1 LRCFDDHADEVL
13 DIAFNPTGTLLASA
27 SADSQA
33 ILYSVGEASTI
44 SKFMGHKLSVSKVLF
59 NP

>member
-27 SADSQA
+27 SADGNA
-33 ILYSVGEASTI
+33 ILYSVGEA
-44 SKFMGHKLSVSKVLF
+44 
-59 NP
+59 